1 MSVRR
6 EKRKDPTTGTDREY
20 WMIDFTYHHPDGR
33 KERVRKVAPIQNKR
47 AAERHE
53 HELRHALH
61 DGSYR
66 KEQEAPPPEPK
77 TMPTVAAFA
86 EEFLNTYV
94 LVNNKPS
101 EQAAKRSIFKHH
113 IIPTLG
119 RLPLNRL
126 SYEVEPFK
134 AVLKKKNLGAKRINN
149 VLAVISKMLHY
160 AEERGVIE
168 RAGKVRLL
176 KLPPSKYDFFDLD
189 EYGRLLTAAAT
200 DPVWLTAIL
209 CAGEAGL
216 RMGEIIALEWSD
228 LDLGAGHLTVRH
240 SDWFGL
246 VGTTKGGRARTVPMT
261 ERLRHALTTQA
272 SQRRG
277 LRVFMTADGKPI
289 TRNHMKT
296 PLWHACRRA
305 GLREIGWHAL
315 RHTFCSHLAL
325 QGAVPKAIQELAG
338 HTAMAITMRY
348 MHLAPAALRDAI
360 ALLDQRARLP
370 VHGNHT
376 ATE

>member
-6 EKRKDPTTGTDREY
+6 EKRKDPETGADREFY
-20 WMIDFTYHHPDGR
+20 MIDFTYQHPDGR

-53 HELRHALH
+53 QELRQALH
-61 DGSYR
+61 EGRYG
-66 KEQEAPPPEPK
+66 KEQEVTPPEPK
-77 TMPTVAAFA
+77 TMPTVAEFA

-101 EQAAKRSIFKHH
+101 EQAAKRSIFTHH
-113 IIPTLG
+113 IVPALG
-119 RLPLNRL
+119 RLPLDRVG
-126 SYEVEPFK
+126 YEVEPFK
-134 AVLKKKNLGAKRINN
+134 AVLKKKDLGAKRINN
-149 VLAVISKMLHY
+149 ILAVVSKMLNY
-160 AEERGVIE
+160 ALERGVIE
-168 RAGKVRLL
+168 RGGKVRLL
-176 KLPPSKYDFFDLD
+176 KLPPSKYDFLDLD
-189 EYGRLLTAAAT
+189 EYGRLLQAAAS
-200 DPVWLTAIL
+200 DSLWSTAIL

-216 RMGEIIALEWSD
+216 RMGEIIALEWAD
-228 LDLGAGHLTVRH
+228 LDFPAGHLTVER
-240 SDWFGL
+240 SDWLGL

-261 ERLRHALTTQA
+261 ERLKGALEELRHH
-272 SQRRG
+272 RRG
-277 LRVFMTADGKPI
+277 PRVFTTKDGKPI

-296 PLWHACRRA
+296 PLWQACRQA

-338 HTAMAITMRY
+338 HTAMAVTMRY

-360 ALLDQRARLP
+360 ALLDKRTRLP
-370 VHGNHT
+370 VHGNAT
-376 ATE
+376 AI

>member
-168 RAGKVRLL
+168 RAG
-176 KLPPSKYDFFDLD
+176 
-189 EYGRLLTAAAT
+189 
-200 DPVWLTAIL
+200 
-209 CAGEAGL
+209 EAGL